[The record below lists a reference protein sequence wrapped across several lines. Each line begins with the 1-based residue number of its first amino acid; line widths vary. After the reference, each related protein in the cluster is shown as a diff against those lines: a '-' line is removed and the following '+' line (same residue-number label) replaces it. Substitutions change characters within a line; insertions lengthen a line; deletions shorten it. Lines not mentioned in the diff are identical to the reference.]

1 MSNPL
6 SSVEPWS
13 LVAEGYTKSTKQFL
27 ETYSLKAMDLLGL
40 KSDHVVLDVAA
51 GPGTLA
57 IPLSKS
63 VKEIY
68 AIDFSEPMIE
78 QLKKGMREA
87 NVENVIPL
95 VMDGQRLEFPQN
107 HFDGAFSMFG
117 LMFFPDKLQG
127 LKEIYRVLKPGK
139 KVAVSGWAPVKNS
152 PLMQF
157 LFGALRK
164 ANPEIPEPQTNPSSF
179 ENPEFFREQLNAAG
193 FREIDIL
200 PFSNSIEVSDA
211 EEFLDS
217 MIEGGAPLQWM
228 KSKMKESVWDEKR
241 KIMLEHLNSQLTK
254 LPISLS
260 SEAYIAVAEKPD

>member
-27 ETYSLKAMDLLGL
+27 EAYSLKAMDLLGL
-40 KSDHVVLDVAA
+40 KSDEIVLDVAA

-63 VKEIY
+63 VKEVY
-68 AIDFSEPMIE
+68 AIDFSPAMIDE
-78 QLKKGMREA
+78 LKKGTKEA
-87 NVENVIPL
+87 NVQNVFPL
-95 VMDGQRLEFPQN
+95 VMDGQKLEFPQD

-139 KVAVSGWAPVKNS
+139 KVAVSGWAPVANS

-164 ANPEIPEPQTNPSSF
+164 ANPEIPEPQTNVSSF
-179 ENPEFFREQLNAAG
+179 ENPEFFREQLTEAG
-193 FREIDIL
+193 FQEIDIL
-200 PFSNSIEVSDA
+200 PFSNSIEITDA
-211 EEFLDS
+211 ETFLDS

-228 KSKMKESVWDEKR
+228 KSKMKESVWNEKR
-241 KIMLEHLNSQLTK
+241 RIMLEHVQSQLK
-254 LPISLS
+254 QLPISLS
-260 SEAYIAVAEKPD
+260 SEAYIAVAKKPN

>member
-27 ETYSLKAMDLLGL
+27 EAYSRKAMELLGFN
-40 KSDHVVLDVAA
+40 SEDVVLDVAT

-57 IPLSKS
+57 IPLSKI
-63 VKEIY
+63 VKEVY

-78 QLKKGMREA
+78 QLKKGMKEE
-87 NVENVIPL
+87 NVSNVIPL
-95 VMDGQRLEFPQN
+95 VMDGQKLEFPQN

-117 LMFFPDKLQG
+117 LMFFPDKLLG
-127 LKEIYRVLKPGK
+127 LKEMYRVLKPGK
-139 KVAVSGWAPVKNS
+139 KVAVSGWAPVNHS

-164 ANPEIPEPQTNPSSF
+164 ANPEMPEPQTNFSSF
-179 ENPEFFREQLNAAG
+179 ENPEFFREQLNTAG
-193 FREIDIL
+193 FQEIEIV
-200 PFSNSIEVSDA
+200 PFSNSIEVTDG

-217 MIEGGAPLQWM
+217 MIDGGAPLRWM
-228 KSKMKESVWDEKR
+228 KSKMTESVWNEKR
-241 KIMLEHLNSQLTK
+241 KIMLDHLNSRLRNI
-254 LPISLS
+254 PVSLS
-260 SEAYIAVAEKPD
+260 SEAYIAVAKKPD